1 MPTYKKITYAEAIN
15 QGMHQA
21 MELSEDVIVMGQLID
36 YKPGVFGT
44 TVGLI
49 EKFGKKRVRDFPVAE
64 SLMTSA
70 GIGAAVA
77 GQRVILVHIRIDF
90 MMYSLDAVVNWLSLW
105 RFKSNNESNVPLVI
119 RAIVGRGWGQGPQHS
134 KSFHSWFAHLPGIRV
149 AMPATAFDAKG
160 LLLESI
166 FGEDPS
172 IIIEHRAL
180 FNLKDQVPKE
190 PYRVRYGKAVI
201 RKEGK
206 DVTLVAIG
214 CSVIDALKA
223 AKNLENE
230 GISVE
235 EIDPRTLTPLDRDTI
250 SKSVLK
256 TKRLVVVDP
265 GWHSFG
271 ASSEIIASISEKNI
285 HKMKANPIRITLPD
299 SHTPMSVSLEKKYY
313 IKQENIVSA
322 VKKLINHKE

>member
-1 MPTYKKITYAEAIN
+1 MSTYKKLTYAEAIN

-21 MELSEDVIVMGQLID
+21 MELNEDVIVMGQLID

-190 PYRVRYGKAVI
+190 AYRVRYGKAVI

-206 DVTLVAIG
+206 DVTMVAIG

-235 EIDPRTLTPLDRDTI
+235 VIDPRTLTPLDRDTI

-271 ASSEIIASISEKNI
+271 ASSEIITSISEKNI

-313 IKQENIVSA
+313 IKQENIVLA